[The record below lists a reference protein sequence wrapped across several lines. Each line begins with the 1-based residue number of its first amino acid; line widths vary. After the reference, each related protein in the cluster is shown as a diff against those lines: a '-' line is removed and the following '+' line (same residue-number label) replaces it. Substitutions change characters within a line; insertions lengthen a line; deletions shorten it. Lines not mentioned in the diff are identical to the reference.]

1 LRWVTDD
8 GSRWRGPGESHGF
21 HAAVKNGS
29 AASEPRSRC
38 ASLHHGRVSAPTEYK
53 DVARVFVHTTRGLP
67 SNIVIR
73 PQQVCRRARSR
84 QGSRPVRVA
93 LKRQSLTAPARAGSS
108 IRVGRGEEMDLP
120 KSNKEIWDSIQMK
133 RRVPL
138 DKNNPIQ
145 GFRMP
150 AFGCRPIATRRHT
163 LGPASEILHRSGR
176 GPLIVAIGRFRV
188 WMRIIEPCHRENILR
203 S

>member
-1 LRWVTDD
+1 
-8 GSRWRGPGESHGF
+8 
-21 HAAVKNGS
+21 
-29 AASEPRSRC
+29 
-38 ASLHHGRVSAPTEYK
+38 
-53 DVARVFVHTTRGLP
+53 
-67 SNIVIR
+67 
-73 PQQVCRRARSR
+73 
-84 QGSRPVRVA
+84 VRVA

-163 LGPASEILHRSGR
+163 LGPASEILQRKNPREMAGD
-176 GPLIVAIGRFRV
+176 RFRGCYGDLWV
-188 WMRIIEPCHRENILR
+188 APAGSVTSCEMVVRPSGLPRGRRIAALRAERCEARPDPQRVEKRAAGPRRREA
-203 S
+203 